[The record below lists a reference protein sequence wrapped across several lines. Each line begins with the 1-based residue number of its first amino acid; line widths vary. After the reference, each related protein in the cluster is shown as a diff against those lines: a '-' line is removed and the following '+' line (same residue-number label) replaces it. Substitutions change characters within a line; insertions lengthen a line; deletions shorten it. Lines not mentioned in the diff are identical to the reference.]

1 MRLFLLT
8 LFFLSSLS
16 AAPGFWQDLID
27 IQSRFY
33 GPEQLQSTIL
43 ETNATKAAAEVNA
56 TQAITRKFDAFN
68 TLLSILKNRPYE
80 LKEKKN
86 PYYDPESASEELSRL
101 RLKIETNTK
110 YGYTQAVTRD
120 EIRLHTL
127 QLKSSIYD
135 FLLYLSTNWTG
146 IDKKTLIETIK
157 HYQEFLAKID
167 IKKYETLYQ
176 KIKNQK
182 GEVTKEIVENFFEL
196 AKNYYFFDN
205 FLEYL
210 LANPSILSYHSIAS
224 RLRLDNLITL
234 INDNPV
240 MAKANVYLRYLYLDM
255 GRILL
260 FVSVLLFFWL
270 LNYLINKRIYHAIR
284 RFILKEEDVTD
295 ELILDNLQRMRRP
308 MTILIITF
316 GLELALQVLIYP
328 KALHKNLD
336 ALFYLIY
343 IASFAY
349 ILTIV
354 IDNLFF
360 VYLHKNRRDK
370 LRGELLNLILSI
382 AKGTIYLVA
391 ALLFLV
397 KLGINITGLLASLG
411 IGGLAVALA
420 AQDTLS
426 NFFGLIK
433 IIFDESF
440 SQGDWIQTSD
450 VEGTVVEI
458 GFISTKIRTFDNAM
472 ITVPNAKLANTPLKN
487 WNKRKIGR
495 RIKMHIGVA
504 YNADRKRLMKAIEE
518 IKKMLIDHP
527 GIITGEKLRAETI
540 RSRTRYKSRLL
551 SIEDKEGIKTTLL
564 VYLDRFSDSSIDI
577 LIYTFSKTVNWQE
590 WLAVKEDVLLKIW
603 EILDHHQLEF
613 AFPSQTLY
621 FDKQNILENY
631 REIKSLK

>member
-295 ELILDNLQRMRRP
+295 ELILDNLQR
-308 MTILIITF
+308 TILIITF

>member
-1 MRLFLLT
+1 MRSIVLLLFL
-8 LFFLSSLS
+8 FSSLY
-16 AAPGFWQDLID
+16 ATPGFWEDLIS

-33 GPEQLQSTIL
+33 APERLESTIL
-43 ETNATKAAAEVNA
+43 ETNATKAAAEANA
-56 TQAITRKFDAFN
+56 TREISQKFDAFN
-68 TLLSILKNRPYE
+68 TLLFTLKNRPYE
-80 LKEKKN
+80 LKEKQN
-86 PYYDPESASEELSRL
+86 PYFDPKNANEELSRL

-110 YGYTQAVTRD
+110 YGYTQAVIRD
-120 EIRLHTL
+120 EIRQRTL

-135 FLLYLSTNWTG
+135 FLLYLSAHWTDL
-146 IDKKTLIETIK
+146 DKKGLIETIK

-167 IKKYETLYQ
+167 IKKYETLYR
-176 KIKNQK
+176 KIKTQK
-182 GEVTKEIVENFFEL
+182 GEVAGEIAQNFLEL

-210 LANPSILSYHSIAS
+210 LANPSILSYHSIAN

-240 MAKANVYLRYLYLDM
+240 MAKANVYLRYLHLDM

-260 FVSVLLFFWL
+260 FIAVLLFFWL
-270 LNYLINKRIYHAIR
+270 LNHLINRRIYHAIR
-284 RFILKEEDVTD
+284 RFILKEEDATD
-295 ELILDNLQRMRRP
+295 ELILENLQRMRRP

-316 GLELALQVLIYP
+316 GLELALQILIYP
-328 KALHKNLD
+328 KTLHKNLD

-343 IASFAY
+343 LASFAY
-349 ILTIV
+349 IVTIV

-360 VYLHKNRRDK
+360 VYLHKNRKDK
-370 LRGELLNLILSI
+370 LRAELLNLILSI
-382 AKGTIYLVA
+382 TKGTIFLIAV
-391 ALLFLV
+391 LLFLV
-397 KLGINITGLLASLG
+397 KLGVNITGLLASLG

-504 YNADRKRLMKAIEE
+504 YNADRESLMKAIEE
-518 IKKMLIDHP
+518 IKRMLIEHP
-527 GIITGEKLRAETI
+527 GIITTEKLRVQKLH
-540 RSRTRYKSRLL
+540 SRTKYKSRLL
-551 SIEDKEGIKTTLL
+551 SLEDKEGIKTTLL

-590 WLAVKEDVLLKIW
+590 WLEVKEEVLLKIW
-603 EILDHHQLEF
+603 EILDRHGLEF

-621 FDKQNILENY
+621 FDKHNIAENY
-631 REIKSLK
+631 KEIRSLK